1 MQNVVSRLLCRFAF
15 ASSSPPSTTASYLVL
30 RLALSLTRAHTIS
43 APLTDEDKETTASP
57 SESLDVSYGLNG
69 ALAARGVIVKEKVFH
84 NLKKTEL
91 LKHGATSIDNLSGIP
106 LYVRGDTL
114 GEAPEISKAQFSKLL
129 KQVTCHISS
138 VSKIFV
144 VDGVI
149 GSPSNCDA
157 KVRIISDNPSAMLS
171 LSKILWET
179 PSRAISHDSCPLTVY
194 VASSMSSSA
203 RDILGFGSQASNGFA
218 AADVERSSVILC
230 GRAYANTNTTK
241 FALLALAAPVI
252 SARGGLPLSARLLL
266 SGDSTILLFAPEDTF
281 LRCSELH
288 KVAISSDAGV
298 ILSFHGAA
306 PFFQTT
312 HSPASHV
319 IKKPTSLVIVM
330 ADSTGV
336 VPAVSNLSSGQAAY
350 HFLAG
355 YQDGKFVPAFL
366 KPPSPIEPLELAKAL
381 FLQVEESEIPSYLI
395 NANDG
400 GRHITGKRLLELVK
414 STLCSKLPESKTNVA
429 DSKVRDLKRKYK
441 SFLSGKFIN
450 LPEEFYF

>member
-1 MQNVVSRLLCRFAF
+1 MQSTVSRLLSRFAF
-15 ASSSPPSTTASYLVL
+15 ASSSPPSTAASSLVL
-30 RLALSLTRAHTIS
+30 RLALSLARAYTVS
-43 APLTDEDKETTASP
+43 APFTDEVKEATTSP

-106 LYVRGDTL
+106 LYVRGDPV
-114 GEAPEISKAQFSKLL
+114 GGAPGISKAQFSKLL

-144 VDGVI
+144 LDGVI

-230 GRAYANTNTTK
+230 GRAFANTNTTK
-241 FALLALAAPVI
+241 DALVALAAPVI
-252 SARGGLPLSARLLL
+252 YARGGLPLSARLLL
-266 SGDSTILLFAPEDTF
+266 SGDSVILVFAPEDTF
-281 LRCSELH
+281 LRCLELH
-288 KVAISSDAGV
+288 KLAISSDAGV
-298 ILSFHGAA
+298 ILSSHGAA
-306 PFFQTT
+306 PFFHTT

-319 IKKPTSLVIVM
+319 IKKPTSSVMVM
-330 ADSTGV
+330 ADSTGA
-336 VPAVSNLSSGQAAY
+336 VPAVSSLSSGQAAY

-366 KPPSPIEPLELAKAL
+366 KPPSPIEPLELAKL
-381 FLQVEESEIPSYLI
+381 EESKIPSYLI

-400 GRHITGKRLLELVK
+400 GRHITGKRLLELVN
-414 STLCSKLPESKTNVA
+414 STLCDKLPESKPNAA

-441 SFLSGKFIN
+441 SFLSGKFID